1 MSARRLAGP
10 MMAVLAALLSA
21 AAWARLP
28 ERVPVHWDIDGDPD
42 RHAGRLVAALLMPV
56 IMLVLWGLMR
66 WLPTIDPRRQNYA
79 GFSRAYELTVNAV
92 LGAMLVIHAVSLGLA
107 LGYPLPVQRIA
118 PVVVGSL
125 LVVIGLFLPQAR
137 PNWWFGIRT
146 PWTLSSDR
154 VWERT
159 HRFGGRLMAWA
170 GVAVVLSAAL
180 PPRPGFVVFMT
191 AVVGSSLLSLVY
203 SYVVWRQEYP
213 A

>member
-1 MSARRLAGP
+1 MSARWLAGP
-10 MMAVLAALLSA
+10 VMAVLAALLSA
-21 AAWARLP
+21 VAWTRLP
-28 ERVPVHWDIDGDPD
+28 QQVPVQWNLDGEPD
-42 RHAGRLVAALLMPV
+42 RFAGRLVAALLIPAV
-56 IMLVLWGLMR
+56 MLVLWALMR

-79 GFSRAYELTVNAV
+79 SFSRAYELTVNAV

-159 HRFGGRLMAWA
+159 HWLGGRLMVGA
-170 GVAVVLSAAL
+170 GVLVVLSAAL

-203 SYVVWRQEYP
+203 SYLVWRQEYP
-213 A
+213 T